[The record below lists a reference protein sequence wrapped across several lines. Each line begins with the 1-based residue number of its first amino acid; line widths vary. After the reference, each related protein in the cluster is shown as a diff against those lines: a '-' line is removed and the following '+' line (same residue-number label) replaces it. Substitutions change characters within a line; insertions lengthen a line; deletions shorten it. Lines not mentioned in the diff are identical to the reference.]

1 MAGRFLRLMMGRYY
15 RSAYLPVE
23 LEDLPPAPAPGRQ
36 HVDGVV
42 WRCVDLPLCQSVALQ
57 MIAGVEEPR
66 RYFDFLMG
74 FTYGAMYSR
83 TTGFLPAGVDPEIGL
98 VTAAPHLGLDRQYFV
113 TNDAARYAAGLQD
126 WLSQGVPVRVPLD
139 MGVLYGSDQRL
150 PHNEV
155 LVGYDGTDFEYYEPV
170 GLPPAAC
177 EPGDRPAGAR
187 GLKVSEDRLL
197 QAVAAESEQ
206 FGYPWRYPFVVF
218 LPGSR
223 RTDLSGVWQ
232 QNSKALIGGKIWGRV
247 LGAAAIE
254 KLADDLERAAVDAE
268 RLEGMLRVGEVTRLD
283 NALFLRETFPEQA
296 ALQSAAALF
305 DRSGEGFRAA
315 RESLAGGREE
325 SAAALRDA
333 ADAERAAGEIFLRA
347 AGLRT

>member
-1 MAGRFLRLMMGRYY
+1 MAGRFMRLMMGRYY
-15 RSAYLPVE
+15 RSAYLP
-23 LEDLPPAPAPGRQ
+23 LEIEAVPPAPAPAR
-36 HVDGVV
+36 HHLDGMV

-57 MIAGVEEPR
+57 MIAGVDEPR

-98 VTAAPHLGLDRQYFV
+98 VTAAPHLGLERRYYV
-113 TNDAARYAAGLQD
+113 TNDPARYTAALRH

-155 LVGYDGTDFEYYEPV
+155 LVGYDETDFEYYEPV
-170 GLPPAAC
+170 GLSPALC
-177 EPGDRPAGAR
+177 EPGDRPVGVP
-187 GLKVSEDRLL
+187 GPMVPVERLL

-223 RTDLSGVWQ
+223 LTDLSAVWQ
-232 QNSKALIGGKIWGRV
+232 QNGKALIGGRTWGRV

-254 KLADDLERAAVDAE
+254 KLADDVGRAGVDAE
-268 RLEGMLRVGEVTRLD
+268 RMAGMLRVGTVTRTD
-283 NALFLRETFPEQA
+283 NARFLRETFPEQA
-296 ALQSAAALF
+296 ELQSAAALF
-305 DRSGEGFRAA
+305 DRSSQGFRAA
-315 RESLAGGREE
+315 LDGR
-325 SAAALRDA
+325 AAALRDA
-333 ADAERAAGEIFLRA
+333 ADAERTAGEIFLRA
-347 AGLRT
+347 AGPRT

>member
-1 MAGRFLRLMMGRYY
+1 MAGRFMRLMMGRYY
-15 RSAYLPVE
+15 RSAYRPVE
-23 LEDLPPAPAPGRQ
+23 IETRPAPAPGRH

-57 MIAGVEEPR
+57 MIAGVDEPR
-66 RYFDFLMG
+66 RYVDFLMG

-83 TTGFLPAGVDPEIGL
+83 ATGFLPAGVDPEIGL

-113 TNDAARYAAGLQD
+113 TSDAARYTAALRH

-155 LVGYDGTDFEYYEPV
+155 LVGYDGTHFEYYEPV

-177 EPGDRPAGAR
+177 QPGDRPAGAP

-218 LPGSR
+218 PPGAR
-223 RTDLSGVWQ
+223 RTDLTGVWQ
-232 QNSKALIGGKIWGRV
+232 QNGKALIGGKVWGRV

-254 KLADDLERAAVDAE
+254 KLADDLERATVDAE
-268 RLEGMLRVGEVTRLD
+268 RLEGMLRVGAVTRMD
-283 NALFLRETFPEQA
+283 NARFLRETFPEQVE
-296 ALQSAAALF
+296 LKSAAALF
-305 DRSGEGFRAA
+305 DRSGQGFQAALDGRA
-315 RESLAGGREE
+315 ES
-325 SAAALRDA
+325 AALRDA
-333 ADAERAAGEIFLRA
+333 AEAERAAGEIFLQA
-347 AGLRT
+347 AEPRT